1 MPWIRPLVVSI
12 AIAMGPAIAHAGELT
27 TRDVVELHRAGLGEE
42 VLLALIQVDGGP
54 FELSPTDALDLK
66 ADGLPERIIAA
77 LIRAGRSQYGEMVAP
92 LPSGEPGPPDNTP
105 VTETWITYETH
116 GPEIV
121 AVPMPVYVPVAHPHR
136 RGRADRGA
144 PVEQVPGVRR
154 GRASG
159 ALGTAPG
166 IAGQSPVT
174 VDDIRHAP
182 PGFHPGAIGPRPTDR
197 ADAARAGSHGAP
209 REPTPGVVRS
219 TDRSSESPSTPGVAR
234 SRRQ

>member
-1 MPWIRPLVVSI
+1 MPWMRPLALSLALVM
-12 AIAMGPAIAHAGELT
+12 APAIAHAGELT

-66 ADGLPERIIAA
+66 AEGLPERVIAA
-77 LIRAGRSQYGEMVAP
+77 LIRAGRSQQAHMEAP
-92 LPSGEPGPPDNTP
+92 HLSDEHGVPDTTQ

-116 GPEIV
+116 DTEVV
-121 AVPMPVYVPVAHPHR
+121 AVPVPVYVPVAHPHR
-136 RGRADRGA
+136 RGRLERVA

-154 GRASG
+154 GRATG

-166 IAGQSPVT
+166 IAGQPPVT
-174 VDDIRHAP
+174 VDDIRRAP
-182 PGFHPGAIGPRPTDR
+182 PGFHPGSIGPRANDR
-197 ADAARAGSHGAP
+197 DAAAGSGSRGAA

-219 TDRSSESPSTPGVAR
+219 ADRSSDSPSTPGVAR